1 MYSVKT
7 TARFRRDLK
16 RLQKRGYN
24 LSLLKEVVKMLAG
37 GKPLPAR
44 MRDHPLVGDYA
55 GCREC
60 HVAPDWLL
68 VYKIGQGLILYLTRT
83 GTHSDLF

>member
-1 MYSVKT
+1 M
-7 TARFRRDLK
+7 R
-16 RLQKRGYN
+16 
-24 LSLLKEVVKMLAG
+24 MLAE

-44 MRDHPLVGDYA
+44 MRDHPLVGGYD

-60 HVAPDWLL
+60 HISPDRLL

-83 GTHSDLF
+83 GTHSGLFWPAIKRLGTGLLAGWVAC

>member
-1 MYSVKT
+1 M
-7 TARFRRDLK
+7 K

-24 LSLLKEVVKMLAG
+24 LKPLKEVMRMLAEA
-37 GKPLPAR
+37 KPLPAR
-44 MRDHPLVGDYA
+44 MRDHALVGDYD

-60 HVAPDWLL
+60 HISPDRLL

-83 GTHSDLF
+83 GIRSDLF